1 MKGFRQKV
9 KTLIPRYFGNRTQE
23 DGPSSFVR
31 VEESIQV
38 DIQSTTHTDDEK
50 EKILTG
56 PLDYLRENLGKDIR
70 SKLIDAF
77 NEFLEVPNDKLDVIK
92 RIIDLLHNAS
102 LLIDDIQD
110 SSTLRRGVPVAHS
123 IFGVAQTINSANYA
137 YFIAQREL
145 TNLTNQLSFS
155 IYTEELIHLHRGQ
168 GMELHW
174 RDTMQCP
181 SEVEYIEMAL
191 DKTGGLFR
199 LAIRLMQAES
209 ASGTD
214 YVPLVETL
222 GLLFQIKDDY
232 QNLQSDTYS
241 TNKGFCDDI
250 GEGKFSYP
258 IIHSIRSRPGDLRL
272 LSILKQR
279 SEDITVR
286 KYAVEY
292 IDSTG
297 SFDYCERK
305 ITSLMQ
311 QAREQVRRS
320 IADTTHRGSQ
330 IEKILNMLEIDKK

>member
-1 MKGFRQKV
+1 MQALEAWLRDRG
-9 KTLIPRYFGNRTQE
+9 LQE
-23 DGPSSFVR
+23 AF
-31 VEESIQV
+31 
-38 DIQSTTHTDDEK
+38 

-56 PLDYLRENLGKDIR
+56 PLDYLRENPGKDIR
-70 SKLIDAF
+70 GKLIDAF

-145 TNLTNQLSFS
+145 TYLNNPLSFS
-155 IYTEELIHLHRGQ
+155 IYTEELLHLHRGQ

-174 RDTMQCP
+174 RDTLQCP
-181 SEVEYIEMAL
+181 SEEEYIQMAL

-209 ASGTD
+209 ASGID

-222 GLLFQIKDDY
+222 GLLFQIRDDY

-241 TNKGFCDDI
+241 TNKGFCEDI

-279 SEDITVR
+279 SEDLTVR
-286 KYAVEY
+286 KYAVEH
-292 IDSTG
+292 IESTG

-305 ITSLMQ
+305 IALLLQ